1 MGLIEPDEM
10 RRYLEVLAMR
20 SMDPLDFEL
29 LEVDLT
35 DPASDELSPMK
46 GYVDIRCRSTGRR
59 REYPIGDATAWVP
72 AFERDLLAGHFS
84 RQAAA
89 GGPRSPE
96 QLPEP
101 SESAT
106 VNRILIIS
114 PDSDDVR
121 TLRHALGNAADG
133 PFAVEDVPTLE
144 SGLHRIGQHGIDAI
158 LLDLGLPDSCGL
170 ASFESVHAAA
180 RHTPIMTLCTLEQEN
195 EAREA
200 VRRGAQGWLAKGYF
214 DNCLVPQALRNVIE
228 RMKVE
233 QQLYAAQMRAQ
244 ITLNSIGDAVISVD
258 MLGQVDYLNVAA
270 ELMTG
275 GTREQARGR
284 PIAEVLVLVDGEGD
298 GTSAVPNPVET
309 VLQGGLSEGLS
320 GEVVLLDRHGQSRR
334 IEDSAAPIFD
344 WEGQLVGAV
353 MVFRDISDTVALTTK
368 MKHLA
373 QHDFLTNLPNRVL
386 LNDRISQAIA
396 SARRSGTCPAL
407 LFLDLDKFK
416 HINDSLGHGVGD
428 RLLQAVAARL
438 LDCVRTSDT
447 VSRHGGDEFV
457 ILLADE
463 RRAHDAA
470 LAAEK
475 ILIAMS
481 TPFLIDGHQLHTST
495 SIGISVFPL
504 DGVDAASLIKNADT
518 AMYHAKER
526 GRNGYQFF
534 RHDMNARAVE
544 RQLIESNL
552 RRALERAEFAL
563 HYQPKLD
570 LASGAITG
578 VEALLRWDHPEWGLV
593 APERFIHIAEECGLV
608 VPLGRWVLREACAQ
622 AVRWRDSGVA
632 PVSIAINV
640 SAMEFRHRDFFD
652 HALAVFEA
660 TGGDP
665 ACLQLELTE
674 SVLMRDV
681 AASACL
687 LAKFKAMGVEIA
699 VDDFGTGYSS
709 LSYLNKFPID
719 VLKIDQSFVRAID
732 GNANSNG
739 AIVSA
744 VIGMGRSL
752 RQRVIAEGI
761 ENAAQLDFLKQHGC
775 GEGQGY
781 FFSRPIDAARM
792 GTMLHSRM

>member
-1 MGLIEPDEM
+1 MGLIEADEM
-10 RRYLEVLAMR
+10 ARYMDVLGLR
-20 SMDPLDFEL
+20 SVDPLDFEL
-29 LEVDLT
+29 HEVDLT
-35 DPASDELSPMK
+35 DPGSDELLPQK
-46 GYVDIRCRSTGRR
+46 GYVEVHCRSTDRR

-72 AFERDLLAGHFS
+72 AFERDLLAGRFS
-84 RQAAA
+84 VA
-89 GGPRSPE
+89 GALGARRSALQDSDP
-96 QLPEP
+96 P
-101 SESAT
+101 AGAGA
-106 VNRILIIS
+106 NRILIIS
-114 PDSDDVR
+114 PEPEDVR
-121 TLRHALGNAADG
+121 TLRRALVSAADG
-133 PFAVEDVPTLE
+133 PFVVEDVPTLAA
-144 SGLHRIGQHGIDAI
+144 GLHRIEQRGIDAI
-158 LLDLGLPDSCGL
+158 LLDLVLPDSHGL
-170 ASFESVHAAA
+170 ASFEQVHAAA
-180 RHTPIMTLCTLEQEN
+180 RNTPIMTLCELAREDD
-195 EAREA
+195 AREA
-200 VRRGAQGWLAKGYF
+200 VQRGAQGWLSKGYF
-214 DNCLVPQALRNVIE
+214 DNNLVPQSLRNVIE

-233 QQLYAAQMRAQ
+233 QKLYAVQARAQ

-258 MLGQVDYLNVAA
+258 THGQVDYLNIAA
-270 ELMTG
+270 ELLTG
-275 GTREQARGR
+275 WKREEACGR
-284 PIAEVLVLVDGEGD
+284 PIAEVMVLVDGEGA
-298 GTSAVPNPVET
+298 GPVVNPVDA
-309 VLQGGLSEGLS
+309 VLQAGLAEGLS
-320 GEVVLLDRHGQSRR
+320 GEVVLLDRHGKSRR

-344 WEGQLVGAV
+344 RDEQLVGAV

-373 QHDFLTNLPNRVL
+373 QHDFLTGLPNRVL

-396 SARRSGTCPAL
+396 SSRRNNTCPAL

-416 HINDSLGHGVGD
+416 HINDSLGHAVGD
-428 RLLQAVAARL
+428 HLLQGVAGRL
-438 LDCVRTSDT
+438 LDCVRMSDT

-457 ILLADE
+457 ILLANA

-481 TPFLIDGHQLHTST
+481 MPFPIDGHQLHTST

-504 DGVDAASLIKNADT
+504 DGLDAAALIKNADT

-552 RRALERAEFAL
+552 RRALERGEFAL
-563 HYQPKLD
+563 HYQPKFD
-570 LASGAITG
+570 LESGAMTG
-578 VEALLRWDHPEWGLV
+578 VEALLRWRHPDWGEV

-608 VPLGRWVLREACAQ
+608 VPLGRWVLQEACEQ
-622 AVRWRDSGVA
+622 AVRWRNNGVA
-632 PVSIAINV
+632 PLSIAVNV
-640 SAMEFRHRDFFD
+640 SAIEFRHRDFFD
-652 HALAVFEA
+652 HALATFAA
-660 TGGDP
+660 TGVDP

-687 LAKFKAMGVEIA
+687 LGKFKAIGVQIA

-732 GNANSNG
+732 GNATSNG

-744 VIGMGRSL
+744 VIGMGRGL

-761 ENAAQLDFLKQHGC
+761 ENAVQLAFLKLHGC

-781 FFSRPIDAARM
+781 FFSRPVDAARM
-792 GTMLHSRM
+792 ETMLLAGT

>member
-1 MGLIEPDEM
+1 M
-10 RRYLEVLAMR
+10 A
-20 SMDPLDFEL
+20 
-29 LEVDLT
+29 
-35 DPASDELSPMK
+35 
-46 GYVDIRCRSTGRR
+46 
-59 REYPIGDATAWVP
+59 
-72 AFERDLLAGHFS
+72 
-84 RQAAA
+84 
-89 GGPRSPE
+89 
-96 QLPEP
+96 
-101 SESAT
+101 
-106 VNRILIIS
+106 NRILIIS
-114 PDSDDVR
+114 PDPGDVR
-121 TLRHALGNAADG
+121 TLREALGNASDG
-133 PFAVEDVPTLE
+133 PFEVEDAASLA
-144 SGLHRIGQHGIDAI
+144 SSLQRIKQGGIDAI
-158 LLDLGLPDSCGL
+158 LLDLSLPDSHGL
-170 ASFESVHAAA
+170 SSFDQVHAAA
-180 RHTPIMTLCTLEQEN
+180 RHTPIMTLCSLAQEH

-200 VRRGAQGWLAKGYF
+200 VQRGAQGWLSKGYF
-214 DNCLVPQALRNVIE
+214 DNNLVPQSLRNVIE
-228 RMKVE
+228 RLKVE
-233 QQLYAAQMRAQ
+233 QNLFALQARAQ
-244 ITLNSIGDAVISVD
+244 ITLNSIGDAVVSVD
-258 MLGQVDYLNVAA
+258 MRGRVDYLNIAA
-270 ELMTG
+270 EVMTG
-275 GTREQARGR
+275 WERDDAEGR
-284 PIAEVLVLVDGEGD
+284 KVAEVLVLVDSD
-298 GTSAVPNPVET
+298 GITPVVNPLEA
-309 VLQGGLSEGLS
+309 VLQVEQAAGLS
-320 GEVVLLDRHGQSRR
+320 GEVVLIDRHGTCRR

-344 WEGQLVGAV
+344 WDGQLVGAV
-353 MVFRDISDTVALTTK
+353 MVFRDISDTVALTTQ

-396 SARRSGTCPAL
+396 SARRSNTCPAL

-416 HINDSLGHGVGD
+416 HINDSLGHAVGD
-428 RLLQAVAARL
+428 RLLQAVAGRL

-457 ILLADE
+457 VLLANE
-463 RRAHDAA
+463 RRAQDAA
-470 LAAEK
+470 LTAEK

-504 DGVDAASLIKNADT
+504 DGLDAAALIKNADT

-552 RRALERAEFAL
+552 RRALERSEFVL

-578 VEALLRWDHPEWGLV
+578 AEALLRWEHPEWGMV
-593 APERFIHIAEECGLV
+593 QPERFIHIAEECGLV
-608 VPLGRWVLREACAQ
+608 IPLGRWVLREASEQ

-632 PVSIAINV
+632 PVSIAVNV

-652 HALAVFEA
+652 EAIAIFEA
-660 TGGDP
+660 TGVDP
-665 ACLQLELTE
+665 SCLQLELTE

-681 AASACL
+681 AASAGL
-687 LAKFKAMGVEIA
+687 LAKFKAMGVQIA

-709 LSYLNKFPID
+709 LSYLNEFPID

-732 GNANSNG
+732 GGCDGNG

-744 VIGMGRSL
+744 VIGMGKSL

-761 ENAAQLDFLKQHGC
+761 ENATQLAFLRLHGC

-781 FFSRPIDAARM
+781 FFSAPVDADRM
-792 GTMLHSRM
+792 RAMLRTNA